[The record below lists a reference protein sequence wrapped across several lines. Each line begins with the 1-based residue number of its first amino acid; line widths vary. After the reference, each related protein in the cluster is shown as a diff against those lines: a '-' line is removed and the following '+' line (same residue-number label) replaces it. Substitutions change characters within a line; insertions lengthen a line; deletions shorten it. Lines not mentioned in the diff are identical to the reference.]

1 MAEGVFTKLAIACE
15 YLDLAMQLY
24 VDQGNY
30 FCAIHLA
37 ATAEELFGSHLPE
50 KDRMH
55 TISWKAQRA
64 LHVLETCREPTKKE
78 LSDVVTYAKNAIK
91 HGGERSVT
99 LDPIFEA
106 RWHIEHA
113 LINFNKLTKIEA
125 WAQQLRKSPIMWKF
139 EQHRAEE
146 MRQLG

>member
-15 YLDLAMQLY
+15 YLDLAMQLH
-24 VDQGNY
+24 VEQENY

-64 LHVLETCREPTKKE
+64 LHVLETCREPTKKR
-78 LSDVVTYAKNAIK
+78 I
-91 HGGERSVT
+91 
-99 LDPIFEA
+99 I
-106 RWHIEHA
+106 
-113 LINFNKLTKIEA
+113 
-125 WAQQLRKSPIMWKF
+125 
-139 EQHRAEE
+139 
-146 MRQLG
+146 

>member
-15 YLDLAMQLY
+15 YLDLAMQLH
-24 VDQGNY
+24 VEQENY

-37 ATAEELFGSHLPE
+37 AAAEELFGSHSPE
-50 KDRMH
+50 RIECTPYRGKHNEHFTSLRL
-55 TISWKAQRA
+55 AA
-64 LHVLETCREPTKKE
+64 NPPKKE
-78 LSDVVTYAKNAIK
+78 LSNVVTYAKNAIK
-91 HGGERSVT
+91 HSGERSVT
-99 LDPIFEA
+99 LDPILEA
-106 RWHIEHA
+106 RWYIEHA
-113 LINFNKLTKIEA
+113 LINFNKLTEIEA